1 MLKNHVLW
9 LCIETACVTSP
20 TKLWMGSVLE
30 KFKQKQRFLVATVG
44 RTELSC
50 VPREFARNCRG
61 KKKKRK
67 EKEKT
72 DKMCPWARF
81 RLELNDTKINAGQL

>member
-1 MLKNHVLW
+1 VVKEKKYLRFYNY
-9 LCIETACVTSP
+9 SF
-20 TKLWMGSVLE
+20 LE
-30 KFKQKQRFLVATVG
+30 
-44 RTELSC
+44 
-50 VPREFARNCRG
+50 

-81 RLELNDTKINAGQL
+81 RLELNDTKINVGQL

>member
-1 MLKNHVLW
+1 MCCGCVLKLPVSPL
-9 LCIETACVTSP
+9 P

-50 VPREFARNCRG
+50 FPREFARNCRG

-67 EKEKT
+67 EKEK
-72 DKMCPWARF
+72 KKACYQNYAI
-81 RLELNDTKINAGQL
+81 LNPFITR